1 MVVSG
6 VLRASNAA
14 IIACCLVSPSSRKCV
29 SSSSIGQSIKDIGVA
44 RGLARP
50 PVPEPAASP
59 FARREKAHFFQVD
72 DEDETPRQNGEGL
85 KRKQ

>member
-29 SSSSIGQSIKDIGVA
+29 SSSSIGQSIKDIGVLGA
-44 RGLARP
+44 CPATRSGA
-50 PVPEPAASP
+50 AASP